1 MEKKRSSR
9 KSTKPQLNPELEGFD
24 IKINSFG
31 EINTSFD
38 VSKIN
43 EFLNRNV
50 EDKKLVNRDDLD
62 EWKPQ
67 EDVEEDDSPF

>member
-1 MEKKRSSR
+1 M
-9 KSTKPQLNPELEGFD
+9 
-24 IKINSFG
+24 
-31 EINTSFD
+31 
-38 VSKIN
+38 SKIN